1 MNEDVRN
8 LKMSVAGRF
17 IDLLG
22 NQMYGGPV
30 PSIAEFIA
38 NAWDA
43 DAQRVDVTIPQNVK
57 QQNEKIVIR
66 DYGFGMTFD
75 ELQNFYLQIG
85 YEKRKLTGNETP
97 GGRPVMGRKGIG
109 KLAGFGIA
117 QKILIRSI
125 KNKHVI
131 SFYLDYNE
139 IKKYKHVDDY
149 IIKLEEDTEST
160 EDSGVEIVL
169 EDLKLNKNINIDSFR
184 KSMAR
189 RFAMLD
195 TRMNVFINGERLLSE
210 NLNFE
215 YKKDWVVENIPEIGK
230 VEYWFGFLSNT
241 IQDPEL
247 RGFTIFAR
255 ERTAQITPFHFN
267 ITGGFNGQVGLEY
280 FTGQVKA
287 DFLDDKDEDLISTDR
302 QSINWNTDLT
312 MKFQKWGQDLIKR
325 ACRDWKKRKDA
336 KNIELFHH
344 NYGEFFERIDTL
356 PLQEKKDISL
366 ALDKIA
372 KLGSINN
379 DDFKIIAN
387 SMIAGIERES
397 VKKIIK
403 RINTSDENA
412 TEELL
417 SAINEWDIISAV
429 STAEVVYGKL
439 EIINQFQ
446 KLIDAR
452 TPEKSPRVAV
462 DMQTFIKGHPWLLG
476 PEYEQLTPADFFHE
490 KGVDKWIEDII
501 LEVDRND
508 FSSKDEREGKR
519 FDLVC
524 IKNEYLIVVLEL
536 MRPGLSADYDH
547 ASRLVRYVTRIQEG
561 IAANGSQ
568 PRFQRMSVY
577 GWLIADNIPKDQS
590 LSTFCVSMR
599 NYMDYTSWRGL
610 FTTVHAS
617 YKDFF
622 EILRQKAPADPRLKG
637 LVSVK

>member
-1 MNEDVRN
+1 ME
-8 LKMSVAGRF
+8 
-17 IDLLG
+17 
-22 NQMYGGPV
+22 
-30 PSIAEFIA
+30 
-38 NAWDA
+38 
-43 DAQRVDVTIPQNVK
+43 
-57 QQNEKIVIR
+57 
-66 DYGFGMTFD
+66 
-75 ELQNFYLQIG
+75 
-85 YEKRKLTGNETP
+85 
-97 GGRPVMGRKGIG
+97 
-109 KLAGFGIA
+109 
-117 QKILIRSI
+117 
-125 KNKHVI
+125 
-131 SFYLDYNE
+131 
-139 IKKYKHVDDY
+139 
-149 IIKLEEDTEST
+149 
-160 EDSGVEIVL
+160 
-169 EDLKLNKNINIDSFR
+169 
-184 KSMAR
+184 
-189 RFAMLD
+189 
-195 TRMNVFINGERLLSE
+195 
-210 NLNFE
+210 
-215 YKKDWVVENIPEIGK
+215 
-230 VEYWFGFLSNT
+230 
-241 IQDPEL
+241 
-247 RGFTIFAR
+247 
-255 ERTAQITPFHFN
+255 
-267 ITGGFNGQVGLEY
+267 
-280 FTGQVKA
+280 
-287 DFLDDKDEDLISTDR
+287 
-302 QSINWNTDLT
+302 
-312 MKFQKWGQDLIKR
+312 
-325 ACRDWKKRKDA
+325 KRKDA